1 MLNLYNQSP
10 YNNKMKRKNTT
21 KGYFFVSI
29 AFMLTF
35 IVTYI
40 MAGMIIFEEGNILFP
55 SLWLAGFCVLVYNVC
70 LALTQAI
77 FYFFSS
83 AKILSEHR
91 PSSNPMTAVVYPVKD
106 EAFGLY
112 ERIRYTVEN
121 NNEENVHYW
130 VLSDSKGQVLEYEKD
145 IIEKL
150 RTEFKDVTVN
160 YRNRPDPVE
169 KKQGNIS
176 DWIGDKGKYYKY
188 MIVCDADSVMPAGTV
203 QKFINKAEHPDNSD
217 IAIFQGGIRVIHAKT
232 FFSKFIAL
240 ATESSQRFNV
250 TAVWRIFERSM
261 SVGHGNIIRIEP
273 FSRVRLRKGVICH
286 DIWETAYLDQMGY
299 RTCFCEDI
307 VSYEEVP
314 GNYLEARK
322 RDSRWAKGTFQA
334 WSLPFLPG
342 ISLATRYHIG
352 YCVYSYLAH
361 VLLLLWLISGF
372 FCASEISGQLL
383 SFQRYAFIGYSMID
397 LELSTMLIG
406 SLLIMAFHKL
416 VACRSMK
423 DVTNLVLEVLFSTLV
438 ALNNVFYITM
448 DLLLMPFNRFNWK
461 PMKKNPLE
469 GITLLETVKSL
480 LPGTLFGLICVY
492 LGLKYSTHWLIIS
505 SPFIISF
512 VAAVPVVYLTAMR
525 SE

>member
-1 MLNLYNQSP
+1 
-10 YNNKMKRKNTT
+10 MKKKNTL
-21 KGYFFVSI
+21 KGYLFVFT
-29 AFMLTF
+29 AFILTF
-35 IVTYI
+35 VITYI
-40 MAGMIIFEEGNILFP
+40 MAGMIVFEEGNILFP
-55 SLWLAGFCVLVYNVC
+55 LLWLIGFCVLVFNVC
-70 LALTQAI
+70 LALTQAV
-77 FYFFSS
+77 FYFFSVETTLPES
-83 AKILSEHR
+83 R
-91 PSSNPMTAVVYPVKD
+91 PAANPMTAVVYPVKD
-106 EAFGLY
+106 ETFGLY
-112 ERIRYTVEN
+112 ERIKYTIEN
-121 NNEENVHYW
+121 NGEGNAHFW
-130 VLSDSKGQVLEYEKD
+130 ILSDSKGPALEYEEEITD
-145 IIEKL
+145 KL
-150 RTEFKDVTVN
+150 CREFPGVVIK

-176 DWIGDKGKYYKY
+176 DWISEHGDYYKY
-188 MIVCDADSVMPAGTV
+188 MVVCDADSVLPAGTV
-203 QKFINKAEHPDNSD
+203 QKFIDKAEHPANNDV
-217 IAIFQGGIRVIHAKT
+217 AIFQGGIRVIHAKT

-250 TAVWRIFERSM
+250 TVVWRIFERSM
-261 SVGHGNIIRIEP
+261 SVGHGNIIRIGP
-273 FSRVRLRKGVICH
+273 FSKVRLKKGIICH

-314 GNYLEARK
+314 GNYLEART

-361 VLLLLWLISGF
+361 ILLLFWLVSGF
-372 FCASEISGQLL
+372 FCASEIGGQLL

-406 SLLIMAFHKL
+406 SLLIMAFHKM
-416 VACRSMK
+416 VACRSFK
-423 DVTNLVLEVLFSTLV
+423 DVSNLVSEVLFSTLV
-438 ALNNVFYITM
+438 ALNNVFYVSM
-448 DLLLMPFNRFNWK
+448 DLVLMPFSRFNWK

-469 GITLLETVKSL
+469 SITLYETAKSL
-480 LPGTLFGLICVY
+480 LPGTIFGILCVF
-492 LGLKYSTHWLIIS
+492 LGLKYSVHWLMIS